1 MKIRLI
7 RLKNLNSLKGL
18 HEIDLM
24 AEPLASAGLF
34 AITGPTGAGKT
45 TLLDAV
51 TLALY
56 GRAARYGSKANPK
69 HVMTHHCSECSAEVE
84 FEVPS
89 GIYRAVWERRRAHNQ
104 SDGKLQPAKRY
115 LYDSSEHV
123 LTQKIGE
130 ADLKIQELLGLTYE
144 QFLRSTLLAQ
154 GDFAQFLRANARER
168 AELLESLTGTAVYS
182 QLSQLAHERFNKCQI
197 ELATKQEGL
206 DQIEILNDDER
217 EKLKSDI
224 EQDKHQREELKETI
238 DAGSEMLRKIINLKE
253 AREREKEAADD
264 LAEITIDHENA
275 QSDLEQR
282 RLHLLTVP
290 FAGDLARLDAA
301 DSSLKSARA
310 ASEQA
315 EADHVTAQEEQ
326 TAANHV
332 LRAAI
337 KTAIVTGQREIKESA
352 AAVTREA
359 RTALEAREWLDDHQ
373 HDAGLTDQLVD
384 LVAAI
389 AELKSARGTLST
401 NWSDWNQTAGE
412 ILPDNAIAL
421 PECLEPIEESELD
434 RVLDEFLDQV
444 GDKQKTLTALR
455 RKAGK
460 QLERQAERLEKAK
473 LVARHEDHRHDLTNG
488 EPCPLCGAL
497 EHPYADG
504 AAPSHKIADLET
516 EAEKAKDENE
526 QAKTA
531 EKDLAET
538 AQELTHDRQA
548 LNTCL
553 REFATRLKTLETLL
567 EPLTARTPLSGEE
580 DAFREE
586 LREREQAY
594 REHSDSEETAKRSQ
608 ADLER
613 KAKAAASNV
622 EALQKKFDNLPPLPE
637 DLEPEPVPEDLP
649 TVSDSEKVHTE
660 AVQLQKTRKTQASDR
675 RNHKDEAA
683 AALDEVKKQLE
694 TAVAQSEFETLEE
707 LCGAR
712 LAPEVVQE
720 IDDLDNR
727 LTQRTTTA
735 KALLEQAQKDI
746 AELLEQDVLEG
757 QEAETFTAA
766 QNQLKEQQDTLLKEQ
781 MNRHTRIETDN
792 NNRTQRQQIERALE
806 EKRREFVVWE
816 QLGKLIGSR
825 DGNKFSR
832 YAQGI
837 SLDILTRHANH
848 HLVKLSDRY
857 RISRDGE
864 KESLNLQ
871 IEDLHQA
878 DVCRPMASLSGGESF
893 LVSLALALGLS
904 ELAGRT
910 VRIDSL
916 FIDEGFGSLDP
927 ETLEIAIAAMES
939 LRQDHKTVGV
949 ISHVDVLKERI
960 STQIVV
966 EKQSGGISQ
975 LRILPE
981 ATP

>member
-1 MKIRLI
+1 MKIRQI
-7 RLKNLNSLKGL
+7 RLKNLNSLKGS
-18 HEIDLM
+18 HEIDLT

-56 GRAARYGSKANPK
+56 GRAARYGTESNPK

-84 FEVPS
+84 FQVPS
-89 GIYRAVWERRRAHNQ
+89 GIYRAVWERRRARNQ
-104 SDGKLQPAKRY
+104 ADGKLQPAKRY
-115 LYDSSEHV
+115 LYDSSDQP
-123 LTQKIGE
+123 LTQLIGE
-130 ADLKIQELLGLTYE
+130 ANLKIRELLGLTYD

-154 GDFAQFLRANARER
+154 GDFAQFLTARANDR
-168 AELLESLTGTAVYS
+168 AELLESLTGTSIYS
-182 QLSQLAHERFNKCQI
+182 RLGRFAYERFNKCQV
-197 ELATKQEGL
+197 ELATNQKGL
-206 DQIEILNDDER
+206 DEIEILDDDER
-217 EKLKSDI
+217 ETLKAGI
-224 EQDKHQREELKETI
+224 EQGDKRQKELTATI
-238 DAGSEMLRKIINLKE
+238 DAGSEMLWKIRNLQE
-253 AREREKEAADD
+253 ARKKEQQAADNQ
-264 LAEITIDHENA
+264 AEITIERENA
-275 QSDLEQR
+275 KADLER
-282 RLHLLTVP
+282 WRLHSLTVP
-290 FAGDLARLDAA
+290 FAGDLGRLEAA
-301 DSSLKSARA
+301 DSILKSALA
-310 ASEQA
+310 LSEQA

-326 TAANHV
+326 AAANQV

-337 KTAIVTGQREIKESA
+337 QTAIVTEQREIKESGE
-352 AAVTREA
+352 AVTREA
-359 RTALEAREWLDDHQ
+359 RTALEARKWLDDHQ

-401 NWSDWNQTAGE
+401 NWSDWSQTAGE

-538 AQELTHDRQA
+538 AQELTDDRQA
-548 LNTCL
+548 LNTSL
-553 REFATRLKTLETLL
+553 REFATRLKTLEPLL
-567 EPLTARTPLSGEE
+567 EPLAAKTPRSGEE

-586 LREREQAY
+586 LQEREQAY
-594 REHSDSEETAKRSQ
+594 REHSESEETAKRSQ
-608 ADLER
+608 ADFER
-613 KAKAAASNV
+613 KAKAAASDA
-622 EALQKKFDNLPPLPE
+622 ESLEKTFDNLPPLPE
-637 DLEPEPVPEDLP
+637 DLEPEPVLENLP
-649 TVSDSEKVHTE
+649 TVPDSEKVHTE
-660 AVQLQKTRKTQASDR
+660 AVQLEKTRKTQASDR
-675 RNHKDEAA
+675 RKHKDEAA
-683 AALDEVKKQLE
+683 AALDEVKKQLG
-694 TAVAQSEFETLEE
+694 TAVAQSEFETLDE
-707 LCGAR
+707 LRDAR

-735 KALLEQAQKDI
+735 NALLEQAQKDI
-746 AELLEQDVLEG
+746 AELLEHDVLEN

-766 QNQLKEQQDTLLKEQ
+766 QGQLREQQETLLKEQ
-781 MNRHTRIETDN
+781 THRCTRIATDN
-792 NNRTQRQQIERALE
+792 SNREQRQLREKTLE
-806 EKRREFVVWE
+806 KNRKDFDVWS
-816 QLGKLIGSR
+816 QLADLIGSR
-825 DGNKFSR
+825 DGIRFSR
-832 YAQGI
+832 HAQGI
-837 SLDILTRHANH
+837 SLEILTRHANH
-848 HLVKLSDRY
+848 HLAKLSDRY
-857 RISRDGE
+857 QICRDE
-864 KESLNLQ
+864 EEELNLL
-871 IEDLHQA
+871 IADLHQA
-878 DVCRPMASLSGGESF
+878 DVRRPMASLSGGESF

-939 LRQDHKTVGV
+939 LQQDDKTVGV
-949 ISHVDVLKERI
+949 ISHVGVLKERI
-960 STQIVV
+960 ATQIVV